1 MHRCISNF
9 PSQTVEVLPSKLYQA
24 KTGKALVETSTI
36 LNWNGEEPMKIAVF
50 VYEYPPKIV
59 GGLGTYA
66 AEITRKFV
74 LTDHDVTVFTMNDDA
89 GDLPTRE
96 IWRGIEI
103 HRPLHIDI
111 SDSLPDVIAE
121 DIRKWGR
128 GIHFFGKLMVYNYLS
143 AAKLVNELIKKE
155 SLKYDLVVAHD
166 WLSVMGGVTVKKE
179 SGLPLAFH
187 VHSTEQGRTMGNGS
201 SVVSN
206 IELRGGNMAD
216 LVVTV
221 SYAMKDEL
229 IQLGFPRD
237 KIKVSYNGVDPQKYN
252 PETIKKED
260 IRRIRTSYGLKDEDF
275 MILFLGRLVGVKGV
289 DKLIMAMPHI
299 LAKYPKAKLVIV
311 GVGDLQEYLQ
321 NLVRMIKM
329 DEYVRFRF
337 DFIPEEERI
346 LHYAACDVAAFPSL
360 YEPFGIVA
368 LEAMAMEK
376 PVVVGA
382 SGVSGMRE
390 IVICCGDEQCG
401 YHVDPNN
408 PSDIAWGILS
418 ALETPEKRKWL
429 GKNGRKR
436 VLSEFTWSRIA
447 EKTIELYESVVK
459 R

>member
-1 MHRCISNF
+1 
-9 PSQTVEVLPSKLYQA
+9 
-24 KTGKALVETSTI
+24 
-36 LNWNGEEPMKIAVF
+36 MKIAMF

-74 LTDHDVTVFTMNDDA
+74 LMDHDVTVFTMNDDA
-89 GDLPTRE
+89 GTLPTRE

-103 HRPLHIDI
+103 HRPLHIDV

-121 DIRKWGR
+121 DIKKWGR
-128 GIHFFGKLMVYNYLS
+128 GIHLFGKLMVYNYLS
-143 AAKLVNELIKKE
+143 AAKLINELIKKE
-155 SLKYDLVVAHD
+155 SMKYDLVVAHD

-179 SGLPLAFH
+179 SGMPLVFH
-187 VHSTEQGRTMGNGS
+187 VHSTEKGRTLGNGS

-206 IELRGGNMAD
+206 IELRGATIAD
-216 LVVTV
+216 MIITV

-237 KIKVSYNGVDPQKYN
+237 KIHVSYNGVDPKKYD
-252 PETIKKED
+252 PASVSAEQVRK
-260 IRRIRTSYGLKDEDF
+260 IREYYGLKDDEL

-299 LAKYPKAKLVIV
+299 LPKFPKTKLVIV
-311 GVGDLQEYLQ
+311 GVGDLQEYLA
-321 NLVRMIKM
+321 NLVRTMRL
-329 DEYVRFRF
+329 DDYVKFRF
-337 DFIPEEERI
+337 DFISEEERI

-368 LEAMAMEK
+368 LEAMSMER

-382 SGVSGMRE
+382 AGVSGMRE
-390 IVICCGDEQCG
+390 IVVCCSEEQCG

-408 PSDIAWGILS
+408 PSDIAWGVMS
-418 ALETPEKRKWL
+418 ALESPERRKWL

-436 VLSEFTWSRIA
+436 VLNEFTWNKIA
-447 EKTIELYESVVK
+447 EKTANLYEQLLK

>member
-1 MHRCISNF
+1 
-9 PSQTVEVLPSKLYQA
+9 
-24 KTGKALVETSTI
+24 
-36 LNWNGEEPMKIAVF
+36 MKIAVF

-74 LTDHDVTVFTMNDDA
+74 LNDHDVTVFTMNDDA
-89 GDLPTRE
+89 GSLPTRE

-103 HRPLHIDI
+103 HRPLHLDV

-128 GIHFFGKLMVYNYLS
+128 GIHLFGKLMVYNYLS

-155 SLKYDLVVAHD
+155 GMKYDIVVAHD
-166 WLSVMGGVTVKKE
+166 WLSAMGGITVKRE
-179 SGLPLAFH
+179 TGMPLAFH
-187 VHSTEQGRTMGNGS
+187 VHSTEKGRTLGTGS

-206 IELRGGNMAD
+206 IELRAGNMAD

-229 IQLGFPRD
+229 VQLGFPKE
-237 KIKVSYNGVDPQKYN
+237 KIQVSYNGVDPQKYN
-252 PETIKKED
+252 PENVSKENIQKIKA
-260 IRRIRTSYGLKDEDF
+260 RYGIKDDEL
-275 MILFLGRLVGVKGV
+275 MILFLGRLVMVKGV

-299 LAKYPKAKLVIV
+299 ISKIPKAKLVIV
-311 GVGDLQEYLQ
+311 GVGDLQEYLS
-321 NLVRMIKM
+321 NLTKM
-329 DEYVRFRF
+329 TKLDEYVKFCF

-346 LHYAACDVAAFPSL
+346 QHYAACDIAVFPSH

-382 SGVSGMRE
+382 AGVSGMRE
-390 IVICCGDEQCG
+390 IVICCGEEQCG
-401 YHVDPNN
+401 YHIDTNN
-408 PSDIAWGILS
+408 PSDIAWGVIS
-418 ALETPEKRKWL
+418 ALENPEKRKML

-436 VLSEFTWSRIA
+436 VLAEFTWSKIA
-447 EKTIELYESVVK
+447 QKTVELYETIIK